1 MITVKNKDE
10 LIERLEIDLRLYT
23 EQKKFVKWL
32 ENNTNLQQ
40 FVNELNKVWE
50 HLKDICNDHIKMT
63 YYRGDES
70 YTSDITGSQG
80 EVVYLPSCDAY
91 ALCAHTVVE
100 ALYSKEGEGAQH
112 FLRGGARQYAPIRKP
127 MITTMQDIRTNLFD

>member
-50 HLKDICNDHIKMT
+50 HLTDIFNDHCKMT
-63 YYRGDES
+63 YYRDSDYVWDEYDELITPKIQQIFDNTDFGGDWTE
-70 YTSDITGSQG
+70 D
-80 EVVYLPSCDAY
+80 V
-91 ALCAHTVVE
+91 
-100 ALYSKEGEGAQH
+100 
-112 FLRGGARQYAPIRKP
+112 
-127 MITTMQDIRTNLFD
+127 